1 MAEDSTRED
10 GENAE
15 DVDES
20 VEMDDFK
27 MYGSPT
33 PTSNRVLDA
42 ISKLDKTEPERYLI
56 ERAGETISYET
67 AYGVTKIGFG
77 RGGRPISETEGRRGG
92 EYVIDSNPS
101 GKPRVEYHLPNR
113 SPREERLMMMK
124 AYDTKFEWK
133 NWIKRRL
140 GF

>member
-10 GENAE
+10 GKNAE

-33 PTSNRVLDA
+33 PTSNRVSDA

-56 ERAGETISYET
+56 EWAGETISYEA

-77 RGGRPISETEGRRGG
+77 RGGRPILEIEGRRGG
-92 EYVIDSNPS
+92 EYVINSNPA
-101 GKPRVEYHLPNR
+101 GRPCVEYHLSNR
-113 SPREERLMMMK
+113 SPQEERL
-124 AYDTKFEWK
+124 
-133 NWIKRRL
+133 
-140 GF
+140 